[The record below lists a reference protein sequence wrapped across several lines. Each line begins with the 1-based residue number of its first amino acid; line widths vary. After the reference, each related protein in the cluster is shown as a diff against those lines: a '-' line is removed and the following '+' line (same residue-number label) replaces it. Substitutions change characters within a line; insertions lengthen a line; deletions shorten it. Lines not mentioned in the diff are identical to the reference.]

1 MSAELLAF
9 LLVKSAG
16 AGIGVAIGGFIG
28 LVVRARNG
36 NTQGLIRGSV
46 TLTSMIVGG
55 VALLAM
61 MVFNYVRLVA

>member
-16 AGIGVAIGGFIG
+16 AGIGVAIGAFIG